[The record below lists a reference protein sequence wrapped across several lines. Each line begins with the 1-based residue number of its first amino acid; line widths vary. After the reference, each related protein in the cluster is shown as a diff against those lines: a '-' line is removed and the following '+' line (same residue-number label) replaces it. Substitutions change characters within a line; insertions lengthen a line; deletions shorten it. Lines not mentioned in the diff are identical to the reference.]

1 MVKQAVDAFHQSHP
15 WITVKV
21 VGGVNDDK
29 IIAAIRGGNS
39 PDVAQ
44 SFTADNTGLF
54 CSSGGWIDLKPYMD
68 ASKIDAS
75 MFPQAVQTLHAV
87 QGQALRAADAR
98 RHLRPVL
105 QQGPLQEGR
114 DHRAAEDDVRAHG
127 GRQEAHRRPTATASR
142 SSASTRPRASTRT
155 PPRTTGPCSARS
167 GSTAA
172 TSRSSPSRPGW
183 AEFMT
188 WQKGLIDFYGYDKLR
203 ALAGRRRRGVLGLQ
217 RVRARQAGHGHRRR
231 VPHRVHQGRAPR
243 PQLRHRAAAGG
254 RQPARAL
261 RLRIRHRQHRRDP
274 QGRPSTR
281 TPPGSL

>member
-1 MVKQAVDAFHQSHP
+1 MVKQAVAAFHQSHP

-68 ASKIDAS
+68 AAKIDAS

-87 QGQALRAADAR
+87 QGQALRTADAR

-114 DHRAAEDDVRAHG
+114 DRRAAEDDVRAHG
-127 GRQEAHRRPTATASR
+127 GRQEAHRARRQQLQGRRLRPGPGLLR
-142 SSASTRPRASTRT
+142 ERPRALRAGVRRAVGRRQRQVG
-155 PPRTTGPCSARS
+155 PRQAARLGRVHDLAEGPHR
-167 GSTAA
+167 
-172 TSRSSPSRPGW
+172 
-183 AEFMT
+183 
-188 WQKGLIDFYGYDKLR
+188 LLR
-203 ALAGRRRRGVLGLQ
+203 LRQAQALAGRRRRGVLGLQ
-217 RVRARQAGHGHRRR
+217 RVRARQAGDGHRRR